1 MRHAEFVD
9 CIQFPFFSLSA
20 FTFYWFFSIERIVRD
35 IILGAGLG
43 DSEFMYFILF
53 PRRWTVSNWAGV
65 EFSRCAWDSVSL

>member
-1 MRHAEFVD
+1 M
-9 CIQFPFFSLSA
+9 PSSLIVSNSPSFLCQLLL
-20 FTFYWFFSIERIVRD
+20 FTGFFSIERIVRD